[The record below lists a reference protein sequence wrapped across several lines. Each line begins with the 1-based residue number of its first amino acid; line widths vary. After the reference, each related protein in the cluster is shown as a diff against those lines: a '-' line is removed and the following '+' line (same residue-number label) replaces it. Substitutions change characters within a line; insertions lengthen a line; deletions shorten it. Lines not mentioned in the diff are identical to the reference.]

1 MTISDESEKCKQEAK
16 KKKKEKWG
24 KKKKM
29 LERNKNV
36 RILKSLEIVINV
48 LYMQNTFRQD
58 LDSSYLYT
66 RHFLFFT
73 RKNKNKRYLISV
85 TRVQINFFITFSNL
99 LPFQIELK

>member
-16 KKKKEKWG
+16 KRKKEKWG

-58 LDSSYLYT
+58 LDW
-66 RHFLFFT
+66 
-73 RKNKNKRYLISV
+73 KIKIKDI
-85 TRVQINFFITFSNL
+85 
-99 LPFQIELK
+99 

>member
-16 KKKKEKWG
+16 KRKKEKWG

-48 LYMQNTFRQD
+48 LYIQNTFRQD
-58 LDSSYLYT
+58 LDSFYLYT

-85 TRVQINFFITFSNL
+85 TRVQINFFMKNL